1 MKAANITLMCPY
13 VHSRTLTAILRGRA
27 VARNKEYGMR
37 KLDWGFGVRIPG
49 PGDDGDDEDGE

>member
-27 VARNKEYGMR
+27 VARNKEYGMGTN
-37 KLDWGFGVRIPG
+37 DNGDEFWIVG
-49 PGDDGDDEDGE
+49 PGDDEGDDEE